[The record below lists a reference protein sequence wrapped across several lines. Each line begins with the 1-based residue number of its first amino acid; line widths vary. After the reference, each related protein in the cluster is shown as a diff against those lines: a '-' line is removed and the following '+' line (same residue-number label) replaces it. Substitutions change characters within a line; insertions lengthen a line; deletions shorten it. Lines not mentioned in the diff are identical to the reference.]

1 MKKFAHEVLRQMS
14 DMTKD
19 ADMRS
24 SSEPKKF
31 NWTMM
36 VVILTVMIDSMG
48 IGIVI
53 PVTPALLMDVLP
65 GATLAEAAIWGGI
78 LTSLFSVMQFM
89 FGPFL
94 GTLSDQFGRKPVL
107 MVSLFV
113 MVGYYAVMVFAH
125 TVWLLL
131 LGRLIGGITAATHAT
146 ATALVADVSAPKDKA
161 ARFGLLGA
169 GFGMG
174 FVLGPVL
181 GGMLGEWGPRAPFV
195 AAAFLSALNF
205 LMAWLILPETVTD
218 RIRRRFEWRRA
229 NPLGAIRAISQFPG
243 LGPMLVVYLIY
254 AIATAVYAA
263 VWPFFTAERFGWSPA
278 MIGVSLTIYGVC
290 FAIVQGALVKPAIK
304 RFGEYKTVVIG
315 FGFEMFGLLLMS
327 VMTNGTIL
335 LGLIPIAALGVIGQ
349 PALQAI
355 LSVGTSDDSQGVLQ
369 GVVASLSAIS
379 MIIAPVSM
387 TWVFSTF
394 TQESAAVY
402 YPGAP
407 FAVSALLL
415 ALGLYIFVRKGRD
428 IQKQPEQRTGW
439 N

>member
-1 MKKFAHEVLRQMS
+1 MS

-355 LSVGTSDDSQGVLQ
+355 LSVGTSDDSQGILQ

-394 TQESAAVY
+394 TEESAAVY

-428 IQKQPEQRTGW
+428 IQKQDEPRTG
-439 N
+439 

>member
-1 MKKFAHEVLRQMS
+1 MS

-78 LTSLFSVMQFM
+78 LTSLFSVMQFL

-94 GTLSDQFGRKPVL
+94 GNLSDQFGRKPVL

-355 LSVGTSDDSQGVLQ
+355 LSVGTSDDSQGILQ

-394 TQESAAVY
+394 TEESAAIY

-428 IQKQPEQRTGW
+428 IQKQAEPRTG
-439 N
+439 

>member
-1 MKKFAHEVLRQMS
+1 MS

-24 SSEPKKF
+24 SSEPKTF

-78 LTSLFSVMQFM
+78 LTSLFSVMQFL

-335 LGLIPIAALGVIGQ
+335 LGFIPIAALGVIGQ

-355 LSVGTSDDSQGVLQ
+355 LSVGTSDDSQGILQ

-394 TQESAAVY
+394 TEESAAVY

-428 IQKQPEQRTGW
+428 IQKQAEPRTG
-439 N
+439 

>member
-1 MKKFAHEVLRQMS
+1 MS

-24 SSEPKKF
+24 SSEPKTF

-78 LTSLFSVMQFM
+78 LTSLFSVMQFL

-304 RFGEYKTVVIG
+304 RFGEYRTVVIG

-355 LSVGTSDDSQGVLQ
+355 LSVGTSDDSQGILQ

-394 TQESAAVY
+394 TEESAAIY

-428 IQKQPEQRTGW
+428 IQKQAEPRTG
-439 N
+439 

>member
-1 MKKFAHEVLRQMS
+1 MS

-24 SSEPKKF
+24 SSEPKTF
-31 NWTMM
+31 NWTML

-53 PVTPALLMDVLP
+53 PVTPTLLMDVLP

-78 LTSLFSVMQFM
+78 LTSLFSVMQFL

-304 RFGEYKTVVIG
+304 RFGEYRTVVIG

-335 LGLIPIAALGVIGQ
+335 LGFIPIAALGVIGQ

-355 LSVGTSDDSQGVLQ
+355 LSVGTSDDSQGILQ

-394 TQESAAVY
+394 TEESAAIY

-428 IQKQPEQRTGW
+428 IQKQAEPRTG
-439 N
+439 

>member
-1 MKKFAHEVLRQMS
+1 
-14 DMTKD
+14 MTKD
-19 ADMRS
+19 ADIS
-24 SSEPKKF
+24 SFSEPKTF

-78 LTSLFSVMQFM
+78 LTSLFSVMQFL

-243 LGPMLVVYLIY
+243 LGPMLIVYLIY

-315 FGFEMFGLLLMS
+315 FSFEMFGLLLMS

-335 LGLIPIAALGVIGQ
+335 LGLIPVAALGVIGQ

-355 LSVGTSDDSQGVLQ
+355 LSVGTSDDSQGILQ

-394 TQESAAVY
+394 TEESAAVY

-415 ALGLYIFVRKGRD
+415 ALGLYIFVRKGRN
-428 IQKQPEQRTGW
+428 IQKQPEQRTG
-439 N
+439 

>member
-1 MKKFAHEVLRQMS
+1 
-14 DMTKD
+14 
-19 ADMRS
+19 
-24 SSEPKKF
+24 
-31 NWTMM
+31 MM

-78 LTSLFSVMQFM
+78 LTSLFSVMQFL

-304 RFGEYKTVVIG
+304 RFGEYRTVVIG

-335 LGLIPIAALGVIGQ
+335 LGFIPIAALGVIGQ

-355 LSVGTSDDSQGVLQ
+355 LSVGTSDDSQGILQ

-394 TQESAAVY
+394 TEESAAIY

-428 IQKQPEQRTGW
+428 IQKQAEPRTG
-439 N
+439 

>member
-1 MKKFAHEVLRQMS
+1 MS

-24 SSEPKKF
+24 SSEPKTF

-78 LTSLFSVMQFM
+78 LTSLFSVMQFL

-113 MVGYYAVMVFAH
+113 MVGYYAVIVFAH

-304 RFGEYKTVVIG
+304 RFGEYRTVVIG

-335 LGLIPIAALGVIGQ
+335 LGFIPIAALGVIGQ

-355 LSVGTSDDSQGVLQ
+355 LSVGTSDDSQGILQ

-394 TQESAAVY
+394 TEESAAIY

-428 IQKQPEQRTGW
+428 IQKQAEPRTG
-439 N
+439 

>member
-1 MKKFAHEVLRQMS
+1 MS

-24 SSEPKKF
+24 SSEPKTF
-31 NWTMM
+31 NWTML
-36 VVILTVMIDSMG
+36 VVILTVMVDSMG

-78 LTSLFSVMQFM
+78 LTSLFSVMQFL

-304 RFGEYKTVVIG
+304 RFGEYRTVVIG

-355 LSVGTSDDSQGVLQ
+355 LSVGTSDDSQGILQ

-394 TQESAAVY
+394 TEESAAIY

-428 IQKQPEQRTGW
+428 IQKQAEPRTG
-439 N
+439 

>member
-1 MKKFAHEVLRQMS
+1 VTKFAHEVKRQMS

-24 SSEPKKF
+24 SSEPKTF

-78 LTSLFSVMQFM
+78 LTSLFSVMQFL

-304 RFGEYKTVVIG
+304 RFGEYRTVVIG

-355 LSVGTSDDSQGVLQ
+355 LSVGTSDDSQGILQ

-394 TQESAAVY
+394 TEESAAIY

-428 IQKQPEQRTGW
+428 IQKQAEPRTG
-439 N
+439 

>member
-1 MKKFAHEVLRQMS
+1 MS

-78 LTSLFSVMQFM
+78 LTSLFSVMQFL

-205 LMAWLILPETVTD
+205 LMAWLILPETLTD

-387 TWVFSTF
+387 TWVFSNF

>member
-1 MKKFAHEVLRQMS
+1 MS

-24 SSEPKKF
+24 SSEPKTF
-31 NWTMM
+31 NWTML

-304 RFGEYKTVVIG
+304 RFGEYRTVVIG

-335 LGLIPIAALGVIGQ
+335 LGFIPIAALGVIGQ

-355 LSVGTSDDSQGVLQ
+355 LSVGTSDDSQGILQ

-394 TQESAAVY
+394 TEESAAIY

-428 IQKQPEQRTGW
+428 IQKQAEPRTG
-439 N
+439 

>member
-1 MKKFAHEVLRQMS
+1 MS

-24 SSEPKKF
+24 SSEPKTF
-31 NWTMM
+31 NWTML

-78 LTSLFSVMQFM
+78 LTSLFSVMQFL

-304 RFGEYKTVVIG
+304 RFGEYRTVVIG

-355 LSVGTSDDSQGVLQ
+355 LSVGTSDDSQGILQ

-394 TQESAAVY
+394 TEESAAIY

-428 IQKQPEQRTGW
+428 IQKQAEPRTG
-439 N
+439 

>member
-1 MKKFAHEVLRQMS
+1 MS

-24 SSEPKKF
+24 SSEPKTF
-31 NWTMM
+31 NWTML

-78 LTSLFSVMQFM
+78 LTSLFSVMQFL

-304 RFGEYKTVVIG
+304 RFGEYRTVVIG

-335 LGLIPIAALGVIGQ
+335 LGFIPIAALGVIGQ

-355 LSVGTSDDSQGVLQ
+355 LSVGTSDDSQGILQ

-394 TQESAAVY
+394 TEESAAIY

>member
-1 MKKFAHEVLRQMS
+1 MS

-304 RFGEYKTVVIG
+304 RFGEYRTVVIG

-335 LGLIPIAALGVIGQ
+335 LGFIPIAALGVIGQ

-355 LSVGTSDDSQGVLQ
+355 LSVGTSDDSQGILQ

-415 ALGLYIFVRKGRD
+415 ALGLYIFVRTGRD
-428 IQKQPEQRTGW
+428 IQKQAEPRTG
-439 N
+439 

>member
-1 MKKFAHEVLRQMS
+1 MS

-24 SSEPKKF
+24 SSEPKTFK
-31 NWTMM
+31 WTMM

-78 LTSLFSVMQFM
+78 LTSLFSVMQFL
-89 FGPFL
+89 FGPCL
-94 GTLSDQFGRKPVL
+94 GTLSDQYGRKPVL

-394 TQESAAVY
+394 TQESAAFY

-428 IQKQPEQRTGW
+428 IQKQPEQRKG
-439 N
+439 

>member
-1 MKKFAHEVLRQMS
+1 MS

-24 SSEPKKF
+24 SSEPKTFK
-31 NWTMM
+31 WTMM

-78 LTSLFSVMQFM
+78 LTSLFSVMQFL
-89 FGPFL
+89 FGPCL

-394 TQESAAVY
+394 TQESAAFY

>member
-1 MKKFAHEVLRQMS
+1 MS

-24 SSEPKKF
+24 SSEPKTSK
-31 NWTMM
+31 WTMM

-78 LTSLFSVMQFM
+78 LTSLFSVMQFL
-89 FGPFL
+89 FGPCL
-94 GTLSDQFGRKPVL
+94 GTLSDQYGRKPVL

-355 LSVGTSDDSQGVLQ
+355 LSVGTSDDSQGILQ

-394 TQESAAVY
+394 TEESAAVY

>member
-1 MKKFAHEVLRQMS
+1 MS

-355 LSVGTSDDSQGVLQ
+355 LSVGTSDDSQGILQ

-394 TQESAAVY
+394 TQESAAIY

>member
-1 MKKFAHEVLRQMS
+1 MS

-24 SSEPKKF
+24 YSEPKTF

-78 LTSLFSVMQFM
+78 LTSLFSVMQFL

-327 VMTNGTIL
+327 VITNGTIL

-355 LSVGTSDDSQGVLQ
+355 LSVGTSDDSQGILQ

-394 TQESAAVY
+394 TEESAAIY

-428 IQKQPEQRTGW
+428 IQKQAEPRTG
-439 N
+439 

>member
-1 MKKFAHEVLRQMS
+1 MS

-78 LTSLFSVMQFM
+78 LTSLFSVMQFL

-394 TQESAAVY
+394 TQESAAFY